1 MDVFDLQAIIRLDS
15 SKFESGLKS
24 AIAGAKNLG
33 SVFKKSIVGMADMA
47 IKSLE
52 GVSAA
57 LTAVGGYAVSV
68 GKKFESGMSQVIA
81 TMGITK
87 DTVKDGVNQ
96 YEMLEKAAKDA
107 GENTVFSAS
116 QAADALNYLALAGY
130 DAKKSAEAL
139 PSVLNLAQAG
149 GLDLAYASDLAT
161 DAMAALGIEANKANL
176 DEFGDKLAKT
186 ASRSNTSV
194 SQLGE
199 AILTVGGTAKG
210 LSGGTTELNAVLGVL
225 ANRGIKGSEAG
236 TQLRNIIMALSAPG
250 KKATDQLN
258 ALGVAAY
265 DDTGK
270 MRPLNEVFEDFNS
283 ALADATDQERKQ
295 ALSNI
300 FNARDL
306 KSAEALLAGVG
317 EEFDNLSDEIE
328 KSNGAMGD
336 MAKTMTDNL
345 EGAMKSLGSKAE
357 AFGITLYES
366 LNNPLKNIVNTAGD
380 SVKELNTALSEF
392 GFEGFARHLETVIP
406 DIIASITKYVPKF
419 AEIVVSITES
429 VIGGF
434 GRSLRRITTTIG
446 DVGEIIID
454 GIGEVISLAVKNI
467 ANRSGYIAQT
477 VFKLIEQVAK
487 ELPLVLQSVASSVTQ
502 ALGQVIDSLTSESS
516 GLESAFK
523 SLAVKLP
530 LVIFELLGNV
540 ISSLPDILSEIIP
553 IVTGTLT
560 TLAGTIGRSLPK
572 ITEIIT
578 GSLKNIITSDNISS
592 ILDAGFTIVNAL
604 LDGIIG
610 AIPIL
615 IAVVP
620 TLIGNILTALVGAI
634 PKLFDIIP
642 KLTEAIPTIIE
653 SILQAIVALLP
664 QLFEAGQN
672 LLENILNG
680 LITAVPKILEMVP
693 KILESLLA
701 AIQDIIPSLLDG
713 IIGLLEVFTT
723 LWPELL
729 AVLIESLGTVL
740 PQVIDLGVQ
749 ILEALIS
756 GLWDNMPSLVSSLWS
771 ILKATIPKV
780 LELYPLLFDAV
791 KKILTAVVNAITEY
805 FPFIW
810 DTFTTVISQ
819 IWDFISPY
827 LSKIWDSIKEWFSN
841 VWNGLI
847 EWLGEVWD
855 GITTWFSEAPGKIW
869 GFLVAVVEKVGEWRE
884 NMKEKAK
891 EAVLAF
897 IEAAIQ
903 FINDLPSKIGDILGN
918 VIGTVATWII
928 EFKQK
933 AQEAVVGFIKTAIE
947 FFQNLPSKIGEFLGS
962 AVAKVIEWRDSLKEK
977 AIDAI
982 TNFIAAVIEFI
993 QELPGKILDF
1003 LSAAAE
1009 KVTEWRESL
1018 KEKAKE
1024 AVSGF
1029 IEKVVEFI
1037 QTVPAKIE
1045 EFLISAAEKVLEWRE
1060 KLKEKAE
1067 KAIKGLIEK
1076 VTETIDELPKKMVE
1090 KGREIVEGLWDGITG
1105 AKEWLGKKIGEF
1117 ANGFVGGFSES
1128 FEIHSPSRL
1137 MRDKVGKYIAQGIGV
1152 GFTDEMSNVERTS
1165 TEAAINAFN
1174 SIGKY
1179 TKGLLSSTSSTP
1191 LQRNSG
1197 AIGGIVTTVETINIY
1212 VEGMQIAS
1220 DYDVD
1225 RMTDRAIERLRD
1237 RLKMADVYDRRG
1249 IGGTG
1254 W

>member
-24 AIAGAKNLG
+24 AVAGAKNLG
-33 SVFKKSIVGMADMA
+33 SVLKTSIVGMADMA

-236 TQLRNIIMALSAPG
+236 TQLRNIIMSLSAPST
-250 KKATDQLN
+250 KAAEQLN

-283 ALADATDQERKQ
+283 ALADATDEQRKQ
-295 ALSNI
+295 ALSDI

-328 KSNGAMGD
+328 KSNGAMAN

-392 GFEGFARHLETVIP
+392 GFDGFARHLETVIP

-454 GIGEVISLAVKNI
+454 GIGEVISMAAENI

-477 VFKLIEQVAK
+477 VFELIEKVVK
-487 ELPLVLQSVASSVTQ
+487 KLPGVLQNVAHAIEKALEDVIEKLSDSSHD
-502 ALGQVIDSLTSESS
+502 LG
-516 GLESAFK
+516 SAFAR
-523 SLAVKLP
+523 LAQKVP
-530 LVIFELLGNV
+530 EI
-540 ISSLPDILSEIIP
+540 ISSLLRTVIGNIPDILSNIIP
-553 IVTGTLT
+553 IVTSTLSS
-560 TLAGTIGRSLPK
+560 LAKSIGNELPK
-572 ITEIIT
+572 LAKSITEA
-578 GSLKNIITSDNISS
+578 LKNIISSDNLSQ

-615 IAVVP
+615 IDTIPALIDNIFS
-620 TLIGNILTALVGAI
+620 TLSEQ
-634 PKLFDIIP
+634 PK
-642 KLTEAIPTIIE
+642 KAY
-653 SILQAIVALLP
+653 AM
-664 QLFEAGQN
+664 GQEI
-672 LLENILNG
+672 LENLLNG
-680 LITAVPKILEMVP
+680 LIIIVPEILEMVP
-693 KILESLLA
+693 KILESVLA
-701 AIQDIIPSLLDG
+701 MVETAMPDVLNG
-713 IIGLLEVFTT
+713 IVGLLNIFIT

-729 AVLIESLGTVL
+729 AVLIESLGTIL

-756 GLWDNMPSLVSSLWS
+756 GIWDNMPSLLSSVLS
-771 ILKATIPKV
+771 TFKAIEPKI

-791 KKILTAVVNAITEY
+791 KKILKAIVDAITEY
-805 FPFIW
+805 FPFVW
-810 DTFTTVISQ
+810 DKIKTVVPQ
-819 IWDFISPY
+819 IWEVISPY
-827 LSKIWDSIKEWFSN
+827 LSELWDKIKEWFSN

-847 EWLGEVWD
+847 EWLGEVWE
-855 GITTWFSEAPGKIW
+855 GIKTWFSEAPGKIW

-933 AQEAVVGFIKTAIE
+933 AQEAVVGFIETAIE

-962 AVAKVIEWRDSLKEK
+962 AVAKVIEWR
-977 AIDAI
+977 
-982 TNFIAAVIEFI
+982 
-993 QELPGKILDF
+993 
-1003 LSAAAE
+1003 
-1009 KVTEWRESL
+1009 ESL

-1024 AVSGF
+1024 AISGF

-1037 QTVPAKIE
+1037 QTVPSKIE

-1076 VTETIDELPKKMVE
+1076 VTETIEELPEKMVE

-1117 ANGFVGGFSES
+1117 ADGFVGGFSES

-1137 MRDKVGKYIAQGIGV
+1137 MRDKVGKYIAQGVGV
-1152 GFTDEMSNVERTS
+1152 GFTDEMPNVEKS
-1165 TEAAINAFN
+1165 SAEAMKNAF
-1174 SIGKY
+1174 SGIG
-1179 TKGLLSSTSSTP
+1179 TAVVGTIP
-1191 LQRNSG
+1191 NIFGRALQRDSG
-1197 AIGGIVTTVETINIY
+1197 TIGTTVETINIY

-1225 RMTDRAIERLRD
+1225 RMTDRAIERLRE

>member
-24 AIAGAKNLG
+24 AVAGAKNLG
-33 SVFKKSIVGMADMA
+33 SVLKTSIVGMADMA

-176 DEFGDKLAKT
+176 DEFGDKLART
-186 ASRSNTSV
+186 ASRANTSV

-199 AILTVGGTAKG
+199 AILTVGGTAKD
-210 LSGGTTELNAVLGVL
+210 LAGGTTELNAVLGVL

-236 TQLRNIIMALSAPG
+236 TQLRNIIMNLASPKSSEAVER
-250 KKATDQLN
+250 LN

-265 DDTGK
+265 DDAGK

-283 ALADATDQERKQ
+283 ALANATDQEKKQ
-295 ALSNI
+295 ALSDI

-306 KSAEALLAGVG
+306 KSVEALLAGVG
-317 EEFDNLSDEIE
+317 DEFDNLSDEINNA
-328 KSNGAMGD
+328 NGAMGD

-366 LNNPLKNIVNTAGD
+366 LNNPLKDIVNTAGD

-429 VIGGF
+429 IIGGF

-467 ANRSGYIAQT
+467 DNRSGYIAQT
-477 VFKLIEQVAK
+477 VFKLIEQMAK

-502 ALGQVIDSLTSESS
+502 ALGQVIDSLASESS

-523 SLAVKLP
+523 LLAAKLP

-572 ITEIIT
+572 IAEIIT
-578 GSLKNIITSDNISS
+578 GSLKNIITSDNLSS

-615 IAVVP
+615 IAAVP

-664 QLFEAGQN
+664 KLFEAGQN

-680 LITAVPKILEMVP
+680 LIMAVPKILEMVP
-693 KILESLLA
+693 KILESLLT

-780 LELYPLLFDAV
+780 LELYPLLFDTV

-810 DTFTTVISQ
+810 DTFTTMVSQ

-827 LSKIWDSIKEWFSN
+827 LSKIWDNIKKWFSN

-933 AQEAVVGFIKTAIE
+933 AQEAVVGFIETAIE

-1018 KEKAKE
+1018 KEKAEE
-1024 AVSGF
+1024 ATSGF

-1076 VTETIDELPKKMVE
+1076 VTETIEELPEKMKE
-1090 KGREIVEGLWDGITG
+1090 TGRNIVEGLWDGITG

-1117 ANGFVGGFSES
+1117 ADGFVGGFSES

-1137 MRDKVGKYIAQGIGV
+1137 MRDKVGKYIAQGVGV
-1152 GFTDEMSNVERTS
+1152 GFTDEMPNVEKS
-1165 TEAAINAFN
+1165 SAEAMKNAF
-1174 SIGKY
+1174 SGIG
-1179 TKGLLSSTSSTP
+1179 TSVVGIIP
-1191 LQRNSG
+1191 NIFGRALQRDSG
-1197 AIGGIVTTVETINIY
+1197 AIGTTVETINIY

-1225 RMTDRAIERLRD
+1225 RMTDRAIERLRE